1 MWIDTIICVEL
12 LDYSKKKELYE
23 LVKIFQKHH
32 QFRTCSKY
40 QNKKFS
46 LIFGEFFTN
55 RTIIAQPLPISLS
68 IEKKAEVMQSR
79 KKILSRVKNHI
90 YTELNLSK
98 KIFNDTSVDDYEKVK
113 SIPDILPLLTFT
125 QSQAMQISDS
135 EYSQSHY
142 KRMPIHLLSIIIL
155 KKDLLRGKQ
164 TWVSSPPS
172 ITAKLYHMYVLIYQK
187 LNVHLPWYKLWYK
200 HLKKN

>member
-1 MWIDTIICVEL
+1 
-12 LDYSKKKELYE
+12 
-23 LVKIFQKHH
+23 
-32 QFRTCSKY
+32 
-40 QNKKFS
+40 
-46 LIFGEFFTN
+46 
-55 RTIIAQPLPISLS
+55 
-68 IEKKAEVMQSR
+68 MQSR

-98 KIFNDTSVDDYEKVK
+98 KFFNDTSVDDYEKVK

-142 KRMPIHLLSIIIL
+142 KRMPIRLLSIIIL

-164 TWVSSPPS
+164 T
-172 ITAKLYHMYVLIYQK
+172 
-187 LNVHLPWYKLWYK
+187 
-200 HLKKN
+200 